1 MLQVAENIKDN
12 WILRAVIIY
21 AALLWIMARTGIWEP
36 AWTRATVAGFLLL
49 AFASGLL
56 CLRIFSS
63 LEDRNFL
70 LARLTYTLGPCLF
83 LLLIGAPLLEM
94 LPGPAIARDI
104 QFFLLVFLAIVW
116 YQISVPFVRTW
127 MRDSPDP
134 EKLFR
139 IERKLSYHV
148 TLSEIMD
155 EKPFISSRTY
165 YAFVTGLLSFI
176 LVFAMAVLSEIL
188 GASVGMIGFIVSI
201 SITLAS
207 AAAMYPIHKRVS
219 SYIRIDDI
227 TISSSTSVDLKLA
240 AAETWRGLYDR
251 SRPIV
256 RYWYITLSAL
266 LLIFAVIIVY
276 RVVLRFVWF

>member
-21 AALLWIMARTGIWEP
+21 AALLWIMTRTGIWEP
-36 AWTRATVAGFLLL
+36 AWTRVTVAGFLLL
-49 AFASGLL
+49 VSASGLL

-83 LLLIGAPLLEM
+83 LLLVGPPLLEI

-127 MRDSPDP
+127 MRDSPNP

-139 IERKLSYHV
+139 IERKLSNHV

-155 EKPFISSRTY
+155 EEPFISSRTY

-176 LVFAMAVLSEIL
+176 LVFALAVLSEIL
-188 GASVGMIGFIVSI
+188 GAHYDSLVERLGPKTGRNRDLARVLRSVAADCSILVPGSIGSDSRF
-201 SITLAS
+201 
-207 AAAMYPIHKRVS
+207 S
-219 SYIRIDDI
+219 SYFC
-227 TISSSTSVDLKLA
+227 L
-240 AAETWRGLYDR
+240 
-251 SRPIV
+251 
-256 RYWYITLSAL
+256 
-266 LLIFAVIIVY
+266 
-276 RVVLRFVWF
+276 